1 LAPNEL
7 RDGKATEQIGL
18 TGYSKGKEHCILTE
32 HVTQESVQKAIFD
45 NICRRHFFLAEA
57 APACNE
63 PLQGLFGYNA
73 NMITAQCILNETY
86 TFPEDFDQATK
97 KICKECVRI
106 RLMVP
111 KDSLN
116 ITITKDDWKWQW
128 NGRQEST

>member
-45 NICRRHFFLAEA
+45 NIHRKRFFLVEA
-57 APACNE
+57 APACNG
-63 PLQGLFGYNA
+63 PLRGLFGYNA
-73 NMITAQCILNETY
+73 NTITAQRILNGTY
-86 TFPEDFDQATK
+86 TFPEDFDRATK
-97 KICKECVRI
+97 EICKECAHI

-116 ITITKDDWKWQW
+116 LTIMKDDWKRQW
-128 NGRQEST
+128 KG